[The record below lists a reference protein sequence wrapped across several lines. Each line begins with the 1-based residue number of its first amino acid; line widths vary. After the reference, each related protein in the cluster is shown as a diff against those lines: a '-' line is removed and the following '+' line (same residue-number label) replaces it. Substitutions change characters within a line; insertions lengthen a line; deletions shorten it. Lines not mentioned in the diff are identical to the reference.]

1 MKKRYFLFTTV
12 VLALVLALNL
22 GYSQKVFSAEP
33 LIIKYADPSKADTSR
48 TRAVEETCKE
58 IEKRTGGKVKH
69 EFYWSE
75 SLLKA
80 KDILKGIQA
89 GTCDVGD
96 ATAVIYHPAR
106 YPIWQFNSLLFVGG
120 NDQYAVTKACNELY
134 EKNPILKKEFDDQG
148 VKLLST
154 SALTPTV
161 INTKKALRDPADF
174 KGLRIRSVGAVA
186 KWVASLGAAPNPMS
200 FYEVTE
206 ALARGVLDATQ
217 TYVYATH
224 AYKFYEH
231 CKFLPLN
238 GVNHIFIDYW
248 INLDTL
254 KKMPP
259 DVQKI
264 YIDTWRTF
272 YIDRC
277 VKYHDEEFDGQIAD
291 FKKAGVNVYSL
302 TPAELAKWMETVAS
316 INDAYYKTMEEKG
329 IDGKKLVVEY
339 QALYD
344 KYERKK

>member
-1 MKKRYFLFTTV
+1 MKKRYVLCTIA
-12 VLALVLALNL
+12 VLALVMALNL
-22 GYSQKVFSAEP
+22 GYTKKVFSAEP

-48 TRAVEETCKE
+48 TRAAEETMKE

-69 EFYWSE
+69 EFYWAQ

-80 KDILKGIQA
+80 KDVLKGIQA

-96 ATAVIYHPAR
+96 ATATIYHPAR
-106 YPIWQFNSLLFVGG
+106 YPIWQFTSLLFVGG
-120 NDQYAVTKACNELY
+120 NDQYAVIRACNELY
-134 EKNPILKKEFDDQG
+134 EKNPILKKEFDDQE

-154 SALTPTV
+154 SALTPT
-161 INTKKALRDPADF
+161 IIISNRALRDPADF
-174 KGLRIRSVGAVA
+174 KGLRIRSLGTVA

-217 TYVYATH
+217 SYVYATH

-238 GVNHIFIDYW
+238 GINHIFIEYW
-248 INLDTL
+248 INPDTL

-272 YIDRC
+272 YVDRC
-277 VKYHDEEFDGQIAD
+277 VKYHDEEYELQIAD
-291 FKKAGVNVYSL
+291 FKKSGVDVYSL
-302 TPAELAKWMETVAS
+302 TPAEVAKWKETAAS
-316 INDAYYKTMEEKG
+316 INNEYYKTMEEKG
-329 IDGKKLVVEY
+329 IDGKKIVAEY